1 MALWLSGQ
9 VSLSSRLASRA
20 AGTLVAVCVAFPTI
34 CEAQTISSSERDAL
48 VRLRVERGGRPDD
61 VDALVR
67 HVDEAAAKGLPAHPL
82 TNKIREGLAKGYDPE
97 RIAGVV
103 RQMTVHLET
112 ADRLLRE
119 LQISSS
125 ASDREPQVILLADAL
140 GTGLTPNDVAEIK
153 RQAETSGK
161 SPVSAEGLAGAAKG
175 LSFIKAAGLPVSD
188 GTAVM
193 VEAVRQGFRSF
204 EMLDLGRE
212 IKRRERDYREGR
224 ASLIALRDAI
234 ARTGRSE
241 PLFRDTR
248 PVPVER
254 PAATRPEPTDS
265 RPEAVTPVDRP
276 QRPERPVRPE
286 RAERPDSG
294 GTRTR

>member
-1 MALWLSGQ
+1 ML
-9 VSLSSRLASRA
+9 
-20 AGTLVAVCVAFPTI
+20 AVCVALPTI
-34 CEAQTISSSERDAL
+34 GAAQTISSSERDTL

-61 VDALVR
+61 VDALIR
-67 HVDEAAAKGLPAHPL
+67 HVDEAAAKGLPAQPL
-82 TNKIREGLAKGYDPE
+82 TNKIREGLAKGYDTE
-97 RIAGVV
+97 RIAGVIG
-103 RQMTVHLET
+103 QMTAHLEA
-112 ADRLLRE
+112 ADRLIRE
-119 LQISSS
+119 LQLNPP
-125 ASDREPQVILLADAL
+125 ASGREPQVILLADAL
-140 GTGLTPNDVAEIK
+140 ATGLTPNEVAEIK
-153 RQAETSGK
+153 RQTESSGK

-193 VEAVRQGFRSF
+193 AEAVRQGFRSF

-224 ASLIALRDAI
+224 ASLLALRDAI

-254 PAATRPEPTDS
+254 PAATRPDAPVS
-265 RPEAVTPVDRP
+265 RPEAVGPADRP
-276 QRPERPVRPE
+276 QRPERPERPE
-286 RAERPDSG
+286 RPDA
-294 GTRTR
+294 GTRVR